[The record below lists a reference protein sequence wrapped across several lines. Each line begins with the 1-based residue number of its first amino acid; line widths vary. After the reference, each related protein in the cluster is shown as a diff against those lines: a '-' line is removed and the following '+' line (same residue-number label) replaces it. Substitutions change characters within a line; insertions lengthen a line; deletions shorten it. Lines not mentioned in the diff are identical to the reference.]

1 VEEYL
6 NLYHQKLWEI
16 AYDNLIRVFSHPHT
30 IILFVL
36 FLIICSLICFLF
48 FGKTLWGNAIDLLDS
63 ASEHGLFIKYNKM
76 INTEITKVFKK
87 YEKEFRHSL

>member
-36 FLIICSLICFLF
+36 FLVIAFYR
-48 FGKTLWGNAIDLLDS
+48 T
-63 ASEHGLFIKYNKM
+63 H
-76 INTEITKVFKK
+76 
-87 YEKEFRHSL
+87 FRDEN